1 MTAAEIKAARVALGL
16 SQSGLAEALRMGPNG
31 ERQVRRWEQGET
43 PVSGPASVAIELL
56 LGTLS
61 GTLTPGMAENRGKAD
76 D

>member
-1 MTAAEIKAARVALGL
+1 
-16 SQSGLAEALRMGPNG
+16 LAEALRMGPNG